1 VSPVLTTARLEL
13 REMAEGDLDDLAR
26 LLGDPDVMRYYQRP
40 RTRAETL
47 EWIQKNRRRYREDGF
62 GLWTVTLRDG
72 GGFVGDCGLTVQRV
86 DGVDEIELGY
96 HVDPAHQGRGLATEA
111 AIACRDLARNRFD
124 ARRVIAI
131 IHPDNAASQRVAQ
144 KTGLA
149 LERRT
154 HGYGDGTQEVLIFAA
169 ALRRPAL

>member
-1 VSPVLTTARLEL
+1 VSPILITERLEL
-13 REMAEGDLDDLAR
+13 REMTEGDLDDLAR
-26 LLGDPDVMRYYQRP
+26 LFGDQDVMRYYQRL

-47 EWIQKNRRRYREDGF
+47 EWIQKNRRRYRNDGF

-72 GGFVGDCGLTVQRV
+72 GGFVGDCGLTVQLV
-86 DGVDEIELGY
+86 DGVDELELGY
-96 HVDPAHQGRGLATEA
+96 HTDPAHQGRGLATEA
-111 AIACRDLARNRFD
+111 AIACRDLARDRFG
-124 ARRVIAI
+124 AHRVIAI
-131 IHPDNAASQRVAQ
+131 VHPDNVASQRVAQ

-169 ALRRPAL
+169 AL